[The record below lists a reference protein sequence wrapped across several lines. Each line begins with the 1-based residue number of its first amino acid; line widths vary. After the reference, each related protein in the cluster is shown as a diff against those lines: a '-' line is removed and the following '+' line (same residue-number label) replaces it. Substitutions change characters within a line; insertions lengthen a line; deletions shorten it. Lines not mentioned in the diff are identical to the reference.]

1 MATNRNGE
9 QQAGVSFSISN
20 ETAKRIELLQKANR
34 LFNET
39 FEAIRSTF
47 PTVEGN
53 DNTAEADR
61 AFSEYFG
68 EAQKVTRD
76 AYKRYV
82 ADAIGEALL
91 DDTNTEI

>member
-1 MATNRNGE
+1 MATNNNNGG
-9 QQAGVSFSISN
+9 QQAGGYSISK

-47 PTVEGN
+47 PTTEGS

-76 AYKRYV
+76 AYTRYV

>member
-1 MATNRNGE
+1 MKKLT
-9 QQAGVSFSISN
+9 
-20 ETAKRIELLQKANR
+20 LM
-34 LFNET
+34 LF
-39 FEAIRSTF
+39 
-47 PTVEGN
+47 TVVLMLSCGN
-53 DNTAEADR
+53 SGTTSQTKDGDNTAEADR

-76 AYKRYV
+76 AYTRYV

>member
-1 MATNRNGE
+1 MATKNNGE
-9 QQAGVSFSISN
+9 QQAGGFSIST
-20 ETAKRIELLQKANR
+20 ETAKRLEMLQQANR

-39 FEAIRSTF
+39 FEAIRSTL
-47 PTVEGN
+47 PTSEGN
-53 DNTAEADR
+53 DNTAEADKV
-61 AFSEYFG
+61 FSEYFG

-82 ADAIGEALL
+82 ADAIDEALL